1 LTPTSNANAP
11 LSKSFRVS
19 TALITG
25 ITGQTG
31 SYLCE
36 QLLDAGWR
44 VVGMVRDADD
54 LEPVLHERSPKAELV
69 HGDLA
74 DQASL
79 RTVVDS
85 VQPDA
90 IFNLGGISS
99 VAQSW
104 EQPDATARIT
114 GGGAASLL
122 GLAWQLQLD
131 TGRPVSFVQASSAE
145 MFGNSIDRPQTEQS
159 RIQPLNPYGAAKAW
173 AHHLVGAYREAGL
186 AASSCILYN
195 HESPRRPEG
204 FVTRKITAGAARIAL
219 GLETHI
225 SLGNVDAERDWGWAP
240 DYARA
245 LSLASTNPGDYII
258 ATGVAHTVR
267 DFVIAAFNAAGI
279 DDWER
284 HIRVD
289 PRFVRPTDAQ
299 ALVGDASHAKTALG
313 WAPTVDFDQI
323 VRRMVEADLAAF
335 R

>member
-1 LTPTSNANAP
+1 
-11 LSKSFRVS
+11 VS

-36 QLLDAGWR
+36 QLIAANWR

-54 LEPVLHERSPKAELV
+54 LEQELHERSPQAELV

-74 DQASL
+74 DHESMRA
-79 RTVVDS
+79 VVET

-104 EQPDATARIT
+104 EQPEATARIT

-122 GLAWQLQLD
+122 GLAWKLQQD
-131 TGRPVSFVQASSAE
+131 AGRPVSFVQASSAE

-173 AHHLVGAYREAGL
+173 AHHLVGVYREVGL
-186 AASSCILYN
+186 NASSCILYN
-195 HESPRRPEG
+195 HESPRRPEA
-204 FVTRKITAGAARIAL
+204 FVTRKITTGVARIAR
-219 GLETHI
+219 GLDTHI
-225 SLGNVDAERDWGWAP
+225 ALGNLDAERDWGWAP

-245 LSLASTNPGDYII
+245 LILAAGKPGDYIV

-267 DFVIAAFNAAGI
+267 DFVAAAFSAAGI
-279 DDWER
+279 DDWQPYVT
-284 HIRVD
+284 VD

-299 ALVGDASHAKTALG
+299 ALVGDPTRANDVLG
-313 WAPTVDFDQI
+313 WQPTVEFADI
-323 VRRMVEADLAAF
+323 VRAMVEADLARF

>member
-1 LTPTSNANAP
+1 
-11 LSKSFRVS
+11 VS

-36 QLLDAGWR
+36 QLIAANWR

-54 LEPVLHERSPKAELV
+54 LEQELHERSPQAELV

-74 DQASL
+74 DHESMRA
-79 RTVVDS
+79 VVET

-104 EQPDATARIT
+104 EQPEATARIT

-122 GLAWQLQLD
+122 GLAWKLQQD
-131 TGRPVSFVQASSAE
+131 AGRPVSFVQASSAE

-173 AHHLVGAYREAGL
+173 AHHLVGVYREVGL
-186 AASSCILYN
+186 NASSCILYN
-195 HESPRRPEG
+195 HESPRRPEA
-204 FVTRKITAGAARIAL
+204 FVTRKITTGVARIAR
-219 GLETHI
+219 GLDTHI
-225 SLGNVDAERDWGWAP
+225 ALGNLDAERDWGWAP

-245 LSLASTNPGDYII
+245 LILAAGKPGDYIV

-267 DFVIAAFNAAGI
+267 DFVAAAFSAAGI
-279 DDWER
+279 DDWQPYVT
-284 HIRVD
+284 VD

-299 ALVGDASHAKTALG
+299 ALVGDPTRAKAVLG
-313 WAPTVDFDQI
+313 WQPTVEFADI
-323 VRRMVEADLAAF
+323 VRAMVEADLARF

>member
-1 LTPTSNANAP
+1 
-11 LSKSFRVS
+11 VS

-36 QLLDAGWR
+36 QLIAANWR

-54 LEPVLHERSPKAELV
+54 LEQELHERSPQAELV

-74 DQASL
+74 DHESMRA
-79 RTVVDS
+79 VVET

-104 EQPDATARIT
+104 EQPEATARIT

-122 GLAWQLQLD
+122 GLAWKLQQD
-131 TGRPVSFVQASSAE
+131 AGRPVSFVQASSAE

-173 AHHLVGAYREAGL
+173 AHHLVGVYREVGL
-186 AASSCILYN
+186 NASSCILYN
-195 HESPRRPEG
+195 HESPRRPEA
-204 FVTRKITAGAARIAL
+204 FVTRKITTGVARIVRGLDTHIAL
-219 GLETHI
+219 GNL
-225 SLGNVDAERDWGWAP
+225 DAERDWGWAP

-245 LSLASTNPGDYII
+245 LILAAGKPGDYIV

-267 DFVIAAFNAAGI
+267 DFVAAAFSAAGI
-279 DDWER
+279 DDWQNYVT
-284 HIRVD
+284 VD

-299 ALVGDASHAKTALG
+299 ALVGDPTRANDVLG
-313 WAPTVDFDQI
+313 WQPTVEFADI
-323 VRRMVEADLAAF
+323 VRAMVEADLARF